1 MSNIQDAIY
10 TVVYDNG
17 TELSHKCKVNM
28 ETWQM
33 FDVEHVEH
41 DNDADYWVNQYV
53 TLQDGKEYDVHWVE
67 YEYLGNEDYNY
78 FWFE

>member
-1 MSNIQDAIY
+1 MNNIQDAIY
-10 TVVYDNG
+10 TVVYEDG
-17 TELSHKCKVNM
+17 TEVSRKCKVNM

-33 FDVEHVEH
+33 FDVENVEH
-41 DNDADYWVNQYV
+41 YNDIDWVDQYV

-67 YEYLGNEDYNY
+67 YCGDGDY

>member
-1 MSNIQDAIY
+1 MSNIQNATY
-10 TVVYDNG
+10 TVVYENG
-17 TELSHKCKVNM
+17 AEVNRKCRVNM

-33 FDVEHVEH
+33 FDVERVKYDH
-41 DNDADYWVNQYV
+41 DVLDWVDQYV

-67 YEYLGNEDYNY
+67 YCGDGNY